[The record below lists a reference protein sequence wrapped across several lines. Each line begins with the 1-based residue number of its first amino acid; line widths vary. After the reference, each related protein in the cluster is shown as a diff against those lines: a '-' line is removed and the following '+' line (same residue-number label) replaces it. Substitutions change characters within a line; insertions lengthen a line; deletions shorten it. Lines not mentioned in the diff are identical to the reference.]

1 MKKNKISRNT
11 LLKRPSIAFS
21 EKSKSSPEQKEQD
34 ITNPLNSE
42 DSSEDIS
49 EDSNDL
55 IVLMQ
60 AMQVEMSRM
69 QHQIKTLQLQQKQTT
84 GKSDRQTR
92 AMLVKNKKKISKN
105 SNTVLRGKGRNSTIM
120 ELRSL
125 DMTSVKEEV

>member
-1 MKKNKISRNT
+1 M
-11 LLKRPSIAFS
+11 KRPSIAFS
-21 EKSKSSPEQKEQD
+21 ENSKSSPEQKEQD

-92 AMLVKNKKKISKN
+92 AMLVKNKKKMSKN